1 MAYIQNYERQADGT
15 YELPRTSAGYH
26 PKRQNMYEQISI
38 LNYIG
43 NFSHFVH
50 PDELFYE
57 ESLAYSW
64 ADMEQGLKDFLTEIN
79 TRFPFLRAVTNVE
92 LMNYFADYLDM
103 DYKVE
108 REQDKMTIITGNNRQ
123 PLRFILRQCRD
134 IADISGGTYKKVG
147 DDAYLIE
154 TDSSTTVINWKE
166 PEQ

>member
-1 MAYIQNYERQADGT
+1 
-15 YELPRTSAGYH
+15 
-26 PKRQNMYEQISI
+26 
-38 LNYIG
+38 
-43 NFSHFVH
+43 
-50 PDELFYE
+50 
-57 ESLAYSW
+57 
-64 ADMEQGLKDFLTEIN
+64 MEQGLKDFLMEIN
-79 TRFPFLRAVTNVE
+79 SRFPFLRAVTNVE

-108 REQDKMTIITGNNRQ
+108 REQDKMTITTGNNRQ

-154 TDSSTTVINWKE
+154 TDRSTTVINWKE